1 MKECSHSFVIFLA
14 KLVMKDGQL
23 LAIDQRYANSGS
35 KIMTRTV
42 NKLKM
47 RSKTRK
53 VASVGFLV
61 NKACFRSFV
70 NKLIISLVKIDLKF
84 TLDELVRPSGE
95 LHDQLSEAEDLYF
108 ELKNGGL
115 RAVERLF
122 GHGGVLAQLQ
132 FHFSE
137 VGYG

>member
-23 LAIDQRYANSGS
+23 LAIDQRYATSGS

-70 NKLIISLVKIDLKF
+70 NKLIISLVKNRSKI
-84 TLDELVRPSGE
+84 
-95 LHDQLSEAEDLYF
+95 Y
-108 ELKNGGL
+108 L
-115 RAVERLF
+115 R
-122 GHGGVLAQLQ
+122 
-132 FHFSE
+132 
-137 VGYG
+137 